1 MSTIASFS
9 DQREEMVRKQV
20 MARGV
25 VDRHLL
31 AAMRE
36 VPREVFVGDRYHEF
50 AYEDSPLPIEDGQTI
65 SQPYI
70 VALMIEAAHVRPGDT
85 VLEIGAGSGYA
96 SAVLSRIAQH
106 VHAIEWHRSLADVAR
121 SRLRMLGYRNVTVLQ
136 GDGSIGCPAHAPFDV
151 IIVSAGGPDVPEP
164 LLRQLCIGGRLIIPV
179 GHEPRTQELLKIE
192 RTGENQF
199 ERDSLGQVRFVPL
212 IGTEGGAA
220 DAHPIA
226 AQRAVAPVRIHT
238 ESRERM
244 AKAIAAACEPI
255 TDLET
260 TSLDALLARIGDAR
274 VVMIGES
281 THGTSEF
288 YRFRNRITRELITKR
303 GFSIVAIEGD
313 WPDVAVIDRHIH
325 GKATAADCKAAFT
338 RFPVWMW
345 RNRETAEFVDWLAA
359 RNLRPMAG
367 DAGVGIY
374 GLDLYSLG
382 KSISAVLEFLDRAD
396 PTAAA
401 AARVRYGCFSPWES
415 DPATYGRATTSGR
428 LKGCERE
435 AVEMLKKMLEM
446 RLQDPIRTR
455 DPLFDARRNAA
466 VVHQAER
473 YYRAMYYGARESWNL
488 RDEHMYSTLQA
499 VLDHRGPESRAV
511 VWAHNSHVGNA
522 GATEMAGRGEINL
535 GQLARKDLGPG
546 AYLIGMGT
554 HAGTVAAA
562 SGWDEPMRVRALR
575 ESHPDSY
582 ESIFHASNVSN
593 FMLPLRTTRD
603 PALREALASPRL
615 ERAVGVIYRP
625 DTEILSH
632 YFQAN
637 LPSQFDEWMWF
648 DKTQAVAAHADETDD
663 VDPSTF
669 PFAL

>member
-50 AYEDSPLPIEDGQTI
+50 AYEDSPLPIEEGQTI

-212 IGTEGGAA
+212 IGTEGWAA
-220 DAHPIA
+220 DGHPIA

-466 VVHQAER
+466 VVREAER

>member
-1 MSTIASFS
+1 
-9 DQREEMVRKQV
+9 
-20 MARGV
+20 
-25 VDRHLL
+25 
-31 AAMRE
+31 MRE

-50 AYEDSPLPIEDGQTI
+50 AYEDSPLPIEEGQTI

-212 IGTEGGAA
+212 IGTEGWAA

>member
-1 MSTIASFS
+1 MSTTASFS

-212 IGTEGGAA
+212 IGTEGWAA

>member
-1 MSTIASFS
+1 
-9 DQREEMVRKQV
+9 
-20 MARGV
+20 
-25 VDRHLL
+25 
-31 AAMRE
+31 MRE

-50 AYEDSPLPIEDGQTI
+50 AYEDSPLPIEEGQTI

-212 IGTEGGAA
+212 IGTEGWAA

-466 VVHQAER
+466 VVREAER

-582 ESIFHASNVSN
+582 ESIFHASNVPN

>member
-1 MSTIASFS
+1 MSTTASFS

-212 IGTEGGAA
+212 IGTEGWAA
-220 DAHPIA
+220 DGHPIA
-226 AQRAVAPVRIHT
+226 AQRAVPPVRLHT
-238 ESRERM
+238 DSRERM

-255 TDLET
+255 IDLET
-260 TSLDALLARIGDAR
+260 TSIDTLLARIGDAR

-288 YRFRNRITRELITKR
+288 YRFRNRITRELIAKR

-313 WPDVAVIDRHIH
+313 WPDVAVIDRHVH
-325 GKATAADCKAAFT
+325 GKATAAECSAAFT

-359 RNLRPMAG
+359 RNLRPLAS
-367 DAGVGIY
+367 DSDVAIY

-415 DPATYGRATTSGR
+415 DPATYGRATSSGR

-435 AVEMLKKMLEM
+435 AVEMLTSMLEM
-446 RLQDPIRTR
+446 RLTDPIRTR

-466 VVHQAER
+466 VVRQAER

-488 RDEHMYSTLQA
+488 RDEHMFSTLQA
-499 VLDHRGPESRAV
+499 VLDHRGHESRAV
-511 VWAHNSHVGNA
+511 VWAHNSHVGHA
-522 GATEMAGRGEINL
+522 GATEMTDRGEINL
-535 GQLARKDLGPG
+535 GQLARKEFGPG

-554 HAGTVAAA
+554 HCGTVAAA

-582 ESIFHASNVSN
+582 ESIFHASKVPS
-593 FMLPLRTTRD
+593 FILPLRTARD

-632 YFQAN
+632 YFQAS
-637 LPSQFDEWMWF
+637 LPGQFDEWVWF
-648 DKTQAVAAHADETDD
+648 DQTKAVTAHAEATED

>member
-1 MSTIASFS
+1 
-9 DQREEMVRKQV
+9 
-20 MARGV
+20 
-25 VDRHLL
+25 
-31 AAMRE
+31 
-36 VPREVFVGDRYHEF
+36 
-50 AYEDSPLPIEDGQTI
+50 
-65 SQPYI
+65 
-70 VALMIEAAHVRPGDT
+70 
-85 VLEIGAGSGYA
+85 
-96 SAVLSRIAQH
+96 
-106 VHAIEWHRSLADVAR
+106 
-121 SRLRMLGYRNVTVLQ
+121 ML
-136 GDGSIGCPAHAPFDV
+136 
-151 IIVSAGGPDVPEP
+151 
-164 LLRQLCIGGRLIIPV
+164 
-179 GHEPRTQELLKIE
+179 
-192 RTGENQF
+192 
-199 ERDSLGQVRFVPL
+199 
-212 IGTEGGAA
+212 
-220 DAHPIA
+220 
-226 AQRAVAPVRIHT
+226 
-238 ESRERM
+238 
-244 AKAIAAACEPI
+244 
-255 TDLET
+255 
-260 TSLDALLARIGDAR
+260 TS
-274 VVMIGES
+274 
-281 THGTSEF
+281 
-288 YRFRNRITRELITKR
+288 
-303 GFSIVAIEGD
+303 
-313 WPDVAVIDRHIH
+313 
-325 GKATAADCKAAFT
+325 
-338 RFPVWMW
+338 
-345 RNRETAEFVDWLAA
+345 
-359 RNLRPMAG
+359 
-367 DAGVGIY
+367 
-374 GLDLYSLG
+374 
-382 KSISAVLEFLDRAD
+382 
-396 PTAAA
+396 
-401 AARVRYGCFSPWES
+401 
-415 DPATYGRATTSGR
+415 
-428 LKGCERE
+428 
-435 AVEMLKKMLEM
+435 MLEM
-446 RLQDPIRTR
+446 RLKDPIRTR

>member
-50 AYEDSPLPIEDGQTI
+50 AYEDSPLPIEEGQTI

-212 IGTEGGAA
+212 IGTEGWAA
-220 DAHPIA
+220 DGHPIA

-582 ESIFHASNVSN
+582 ESIFHASNVPN